1 MRLIKKLIARISTK
15 RNIKM
20 ILVFLVFVGF
30 FVANTFA
37 AGQTGDMSTT
47 DKLAKFFYHIV
58 SFLSWGWVI
67 LANLAGKLMT
77 NDILYGS
84 FLHLDTSLW
93 NLWNIIKNFANFA
106 LGFMILFAVIQNI
119 FVGTFGKG
127 NDKWAPLK
135 VIKKALIAGVLIQM
149 SWFLMGAVVDLSTI
163 MTSAVGSFPSQFLA
177 SDDKFRGNFNEN
189 LKSLNKAKVSFDWDE
204 AKWGP
209 IEQDAGSMEED
220 DIKQLI
226 DSIMPGHDSVSGP
239 LLFLGLSVFEFN
251 EITFLNETPEF
262 LDDSSEDKWGQLFMS
277 IGISATVLIV
287 FSLMMLFIFVF
298 NLFRIIVIWIIIPLL
313 PMIILLKVFD
323 IKLGGKGGS
332 SSDLQSFVDIKNI
345 IVLVFKPIIMVG
357 ALSLILV
364 ILILVKSIMTSN
376 NKVGK
381 FSMNDDQMN
390 IVTESVNPGAED
402 EVYNSTIQAEG
413 LFEFTMSNTKTTIA
427 DLIVYLLALFLIYF
441 LTKITISTKTGFGFI
456 DKALEN
462 GFESLEKIAKNLP
475 IVPIA
480 GGVGISSL
488 KEANVTDAATRLAGI
503 DTLSQ
508 NARVAEFLGLG
519 SSWESLSVNQNRE
532 SFIAN
537 ARKIAN
543 DRGMTDTQILN
554 DDDLIAKINKWND
567 GHKSQSKVNAKDIT
581 SSGAVD
587 KVTKTGGV
595 SGVGDNTTEE

>member
-58 SFLSWGWVI
+58 SFLSWWWVI

-77 NDILYGS
+77 NDILYWS

-106 LGFMILFAVIQNI
+106 LWFMILFAVIQNI
-119 FVGTFGKG
+119 FVWTFGKW

-149 SWFLMGAVVDLSTI
+149 SWFLMWAVVDLSTI
-163 MTSAVGSFPSQFLA
+163 MTSAVWSFPSQFLA
-177 SDDKFRGNFNEN
+177 SDDKFRWNFNEN

-209 IEQDAGSMEED
+209 IEQDAWSMEED

-262 LDDSSEDKWGQLFMS
+262 LDDSSEDKWWQLFMS
-277 IGISATVLIV
+277 IWISATVLIV

-345 IVLVFKPIIMVG
+345 IVLVFKPIIMVW

-402 EVYNSTIQAEG
+402 EVYNSTIQAEW

-441 LTKITISTKTGFGFI
+441 LTKITISTKTWFGFI

-508 NARVAEFLGLG
+508 NARVAEFLWLG

-581 SSGAVD
+581 SSWAVD

-595 SGVGDNTTEE
+595 SWVGDNTTEE